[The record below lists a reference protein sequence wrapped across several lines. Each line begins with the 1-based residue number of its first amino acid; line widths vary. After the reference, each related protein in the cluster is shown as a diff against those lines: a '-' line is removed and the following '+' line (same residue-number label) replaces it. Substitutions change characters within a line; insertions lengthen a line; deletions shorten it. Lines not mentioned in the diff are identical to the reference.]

1 MRRTHLFEIHKKL
14 GARITGFSGW
24 EMPLSYSGVTDEHR
38 TVRESAGVFDI
49 GHMGRIEIR
58 GEDAGSMLQMI
69 TVRDVMNMPAGS
81 AQYTLI
87 SGPSGGIMDDIL
99 ISRREKDRY
108 MLCVNAAN
116 REKVIDWIMENGARF
131 EFKIKDITDDTGM
144 ISLQGPM
151 SASVLERAIS
161 GPASS
166 IKPWRLKEVKFGGL
180 PCLVSMTGYTG
191 EVGYEIIM
199 DGVYSGKVWDILL
212 DSGKEFG
219 IKPCGLGARD
229 TLRLEMGYSLYGND
243 INDDTTPIEA
253 GLEWVVD
260 FSKDDFIGKAA
271 MLEQKK
277 NGPKRR
283 LIFFELLQKGVPRK
297 DFRIFS
303 DGKEIGLVTSGNIS
317 PMLNK
322 GIGIGYVLPEYAK
335 PGIEVLVDIRGR
347 VVPAII
353 VRRPFYRRRSPS
365 KVTL

>member
-14 GARITGFSGW
+14 GARLIGFSGW
-24 EMPLSYSGVTDEHR
+24 EMPLFYSGTTDEHR

-58 GEDAGSMLQMI
+58 GDGSGPLLQMI
-69 TVRDVMNMPAGS
+69 TVGDVMSMPAGS

-87 SGPSGGIMDDIL
+87 SRPSGGIIDDIL
-99 ISRREKDRY
+99 IWRGEKDRY

-116 REKVIDWIMENGARF
+116 REKVIDWIMENGTRF
-131 EFKIKDITDDTGM
+131 EFEIKDITGNTGM

-151 SASVLERAIS
+151 SVSVLERAIS

-166 IKPWRLKEVKFGGL
+166 IKPWRLREVKLEGV

-199 DGVYSGKVWDILL
+199 DGPRSQEVWEILL
-212 DSGKEFG
+212 DSGREFG

-243 INDDTTPIEA
+243 IDDDTTPVEA

-271 MLEQKK
+271 LLEQKK

-297 DFRIFS
+297 GFKIFS
-303 DGKEIGLVTSGNIS
+303 DGKEIGVVTSGNIS

-335 PGIEVLVDIRGR
+335 AGVEVLVDIRGR
-347 VVPAII
+347 VVPAVI
-353 VRRPFYRRRSPS
+353 VKRPFY
-365 KVTL
+365 KNK

>member
-1 MRRTHLFEIHKKL
+1 MLVTHLFKIHKKL
-14 GARITGFSGW
+14 GAKFTGFSGW
-24 EMPLSYSGVTDEHR
+24 EMPLSYSGTTDEHR

-58 GEDAGSMLQMI
+58 GDGSGPLLQMI
-69 TVRDVMNMPAGS
+69 TVGDVMSMPAGS

-87 SGPSGGIMDDIL
+87 SRPSGGIIDDI
-99 ISRREKDRY
+99 IIWRGEKDRY

-116 REKVIDWIMENGARF
+116 REKVIDWLMENGTRF
-131 EFKIKDITDDTGM
+131 EFEIKDITGNTGM

-151 SASVLERAIS
+151 SAYVLERAMS

-166 IKPWRLKEVKFGGL
+166 IKPWRFKEVKFGEV

-199 DGVYSGKVWDILL
+199 DGVQSGKVWEILL
-212 DSGKEFG
+212 DSGREVG

-243 INDDTTPIEA
+243 IDDDTTPVEA

-271 MLEQKK
+271 LLEHKK

-297 DFRIFS
+297 GFKIFS
-303 DGKEIGLVTSGNIS
+303 DGKEIGVVTSGNIS

-353 VRRPFYRRRSPS
+353 VRRPFYSR
-365 KVTL
+365 K

>member
-1 MRRTHLFEIHKKL
+1 
-14 GARITGFSGW
+14 
-24 EMPLSYSGVTDEHR
+24 
-38 TVRESAGVFDI
+38 
-49 GHMGRIEIR
+49 
-58 GEDAGSMLQMI
+58 
-69 TVRDVMNMPAGS
+69 S

-87 SGPSGGIMDDIL
+87 SRPSGGIIDDI
-99 ISRREKDRY
+99 IIWRGEKDRY

-116 REKVIDWIMENGARF
+116 REKVIDLIMENGTRF
-131 EFKIKDITDDTGM
+131 EFEIKDITDNTGM

-151 SASVLERAIS
+151 SASVLERAMS
-161 GPASS
+161 GPASAF
-166 IKPWRLKEVKFGGL
+166 KPWRFKEVKFGGV

-199 DGVYSGKVWDILL
+199 DGSRSQEVWEILL
-212 DSGKEFG
+212 DSGREFG

-243 INDDTTPIEA
+243 IDDNTTPVEA

-271 MLEQKK
+271 LLEQKK

-297 DFRIFS
+297 GFKIFS
-303 DGKEIGLVTSGNIS
+303 DGKEIGVVTSGNIS

-353 VRRPFYRRRSPS
+353 VRRPFYLR
-365 KVTL
+365 K